1 VTESGSILVAD
12 CGSTQTTVA
21 LIERVNGH
29 HRLVARGDT
38 ISTHRTPWLDVTIGV
53 QAAVRQIEGLVG
65 RRLLAEDGILI
76 RPQNQTNEGVDAFVI
91 VSSAG
96 PPLRVVLA
104 GLTHNLSLASA
115 QRAVGGTYT
124 LTSGLLAIDEGPAS
138 RDPNTRMQALRQAKP
153 DVIIITGGTDGGAV
167 GPVLKVAHM
176 VALYNQILAPEER
189 PLTFYAGNA
198 QLVDDVAALFAAAGE
213 LRVVA
218 NVRPSPDRENLRPA
232 RAELEAIYRKLSLDR
247 VPGLD
252 RLSQWAGRPILPTT
266 SSFGQLIRY
275 VADRYQLKVV
285 GIDLGSA
292 STSLAAQA
300 GDLFSLTTRADL
312 GIGVCAG
319 TATGSIS
326 AERITRWLPFE
337 MEPGDARDALFNK
350 SLHPASVPQTWED
363 LLLEYA
369 LAREILR
376 EIVAQ
381 ARPGWLKGGHRLL
394 ADTPQWDLMIGA
406 GRTLTQTSHP
416 GYAALLLLDAL
427 EPVGVSQLALD
438 GAGIAATLGA
448 VAGAQPLA
456 AAEVVEHDAFL
467 NLGTVV
473 SPLGT
478 ARPGEVALRVKACYA
493 DGQEIQQEVIYGS
506 ITVIPLGAGERAT
519 LELRP
524 TRRFDMGLGEPGR
537 GVTAEAEGG
546 ILGLIIDARGR
557 PLGLPADY
565 EGRRELVGEWM
576 KSMGI
581 GDGKSAGET
590 EFSSWLREAA
600 SQPVL
605 EVQPGPGVG
614 LASLH

>member
-1 VTESGSILVAD
+1 VTESDSILVAD
-12 CGSTQTTVA
+12 CGSTRTTVA

-29 HRLVARGDT
+29 HRLVARGEA
-38 ISTHRTPWLDVTIGV
+38 ISTQRSPWLDATVGV
-53 QAAVRQIEGLVG
+53 HAAVCQIEGLVG
-65 RRLLAEDGILI
+65 RRLLAEDGVLI
-76 RPQNQTNEGVDAFVI
+76 RPQSPANDGVDTFVI

-96 PPLRVVLA
+96 RPLRTVLA
-104 GLTHNLSLASA
+104 GLTRNLSLASA
-115 QRAVGGTYT
+115 QRAVAGTYT
-124 LTSGLLAIDEGPAS
+124 ITTGLLAIDDGPAS
-138 RDPNTRMQALRQAKP
+138 RDPNARLQTLRQARP
-153 DVIIITGGTDGGAV
+153 DVIIITGGTDGGAA
-167 GPVLKVAHM
+167 GPVMRVAHL
-176 VALYNQILAPEER
+176 VALYHQILEPEER
-189 PLTFYAGNA
+189 PLTFYTGNA
-198 QLVDDVAALFAAAGE
+198 RLADDVATLFAAEDE
-213 LRVVA
+213 LRVIA
-218 NVRPSPDRENLRPA
+218 NVRPSPDRENLGPA
-232 RAELEAIYRKLSLDR
+232 RAELEAVYRKRSLAQ

-252 RLSQWAGRPILPTT
+252 TLSQWASRPIVPTT
-266 SSFGQLIRY
+266 RSFGQLIRY
-275 VADRYQLKVV
+275 IADRYQLKVV

-319 TATGSIS
+319 IATNSIS
-326 AERITRWLPFE
+326 VERITRWLPFE
-337 MEPGDARDALFNK
+337 MKHSDARDVLLNK
-350 SLHPASVPQTWED
+350 SLYPASVPQTWED

-381 ARPGWLKGGHRLL
+381 ALPGWLQGGHRLL
-394 ADTPQWDLMIGA
+394 ADAPQWDLMIGV
-406 GRTLTQTSHP
+406 GRTLAQTPHP

-438 GAGIAATLGA
+438 GTGIAATLGA
-448 VAGAQPLA
+448 VAGVQPLA

-506 ITVIPLGAGERAT
+506 ITVIPLEAGERAR
-519 LELRP
+519 LELHP

-557 PLGLPADY
+557 PLGLPADD
-565 EGRRELVGEWM
+565 ENRRELIREWM
-576 KSMGI
+576 NSMGM
-581 GDGKSAGET
+581 GNGKSSNGED
-590 EFSSWLREAA
+590 EFSSWLHATA
-600 SQPVL
+600 SLPT
-605 EVQPGPGVG
+605 PGVYPD
-614 LASLH
+614 ASVGVAG

>member
-1 VTESGSILVAD
+1 VTESGSILAAD
-12 CGSTQTTVA
+12 CGSTRTTVA

-29 HRLVARGDT
+29 HRLVARGET
-38 ISTHRTPWLDVTIGV
+38 ISTHRSPWSDATVGV
-53 QAAVRQIEGLVG
+53 HAAIRQIEGLVG
-65 RRLLAEDGILI
+65 RRLLAEDGVLI
-76 RPQNQTNEGVDAFVI
+76 RPQSQTNDGVDAFVI

-104 GLTHNLSLASA
+104 GLTRNLSLASA
-115 QRAVGGTYT
+115 QRAVAGTYA
-124 LTSGLLAIDEGPAS
+124 LTTDLLAIDEGPTS
-138 RDPNTRMQALRQAKP
+138 RDPDARMQALHQAKP

-167 GPVLKVAHM
+167 GPVMRVAQL
-176 VALYNQILAPEER
+176 VTLYNQILEAEER

-198 QLVDDVAALFAAAGE
+198 HLADDVATLSAAAGE

-218 NVRPSPDRENLRPA
+218 NVRPSPDRENLGPA
-232 RAELEAIYRKLSLDR
+232 RTELEAVYRKRSLAQ

-252 RLSQWAGRPILPTT
+252 TLSQWAGRPILPTT
-266 SSFGQLIRY
+266 RSFGQLIRY
-275 VADRYQLKVV
+275 IAARYQLKVV

-312 GIGVCAG
+312 GIGVCAR
-319 TATGSIS
+319 TALDSIS

-369 LAREILR
+369 LAREVLR

-381 ARPGWLKGGHRLL
+381 ARPGWLQGGHRLL

-406 GRTLTQTSHP
+406 GRTLTQIPHP

-493 DGQEIQQEVIYGS
+493 DGQEIQQEVSYGS
-506 ITVIPLGAGERAT
+506 IKVIPLEAGERAT

-557 PLGLPADY
+557 PLELLTDD

-576 KSMGI
+576 KSI
-581 GDGKSAGET
+581 GMENGKSDE
-590 EFSSWLREAA
+590 EN
-600 SQPVL
+600 
-605 EVQPGPGVG
+605 
-614 LASLH
+614 